1 MNRETVLD
9 ILRDMYE
16 QCSSFGLGEIEFD
29 KPFYDLCEEFDI
41 TIEEV
46 KEGFE

>member
-1 MNRETVLD
+1 MNREAVLD
-9 ILRDMYE
+9 ILRGMYE
-16 QCSSFGLGEIEFD
+16 QCSSFGLGEVEFG

-46 KEGFE
+46 KEGLV